1 MIKPLGSRVLIKM
14 KEGEET
20 TKSGIILSASAK
32 EKPQI
37 AEVIEVGPGGNVDG
51 NNVEMY
57 IKKGDKVICSN
68 TDNHPEL
75 IKDKI
80 YEVEKPD
87 GDLSTTKILE

>member
-1 MIKPLGSRVLIKM
+1 MIKPVADRILIKM

-20 TKSGIILSASAK
+20 TKSGIIWSASAK

-57 IKKGDKVICSN
+57 IKKGDKVIVSKYSG
-68 TDNHPEL
+68 TEVKYEGVEYL
-75 IKDKI
+75 IVKQSDI
-80 YEVEKPD
+80 LAIVE
-87 GDLSTTKILE
+87 

>member
-1 MIKPLGSRVLIKM
+1 MIKPVADRILIKM

-57 IKKGDKVICSN
+57 IKKGDKVIVSKYSR
-68 TDNHPEL
+68 TEVKYEGVEYL
-75 IKDKI
+75 IVKQSDI
-80 YEVEKPD
+80 LAIVE
-87 GDLSTTKILE
+87 